1 MRYLLWNRNS
11 DFGSPMTFKI
21 RITAYGYEKPAATC
35 RRRLCEINYELLFE
49 ELLSG
54 FFQFFEYLF
63 SLVGVLPELHKTVH
77 ALVGHFRGSFSIVE
91 LSYVVGGVYNLAAL
105 QLVFIINRGINL
117 VVGYQSSKLFGYILL
132 NFL

>member
-1 MRYLLWNRNS
+1 MRR
-11 DFGSPMTFKI
+11 GSVCNGFSHSACDTSL
-21 RITAYGYEKPAATC
+21 GYEKPAASC
-35 RRRLCEINYELLFE
+35 RRLLCKINRELLFE
-49 ELLSG
+49 ELLPG

-77 ALVGHFRGSFSIVE
+77 AFVGHLRGSISIVE
-91 LSYVVGGVYNLAAL
+91 LSHIVGGVYNLAAL